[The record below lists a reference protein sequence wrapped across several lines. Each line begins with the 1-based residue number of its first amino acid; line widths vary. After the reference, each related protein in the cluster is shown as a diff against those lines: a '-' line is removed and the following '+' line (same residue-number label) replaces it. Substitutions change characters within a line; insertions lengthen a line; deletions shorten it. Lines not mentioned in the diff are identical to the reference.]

1 MIVAR
6 IENIIVIPEV
16 STRFPVNAN
25 VISAKTNVK
34 MAR

>member
-1 MIVAR
+1 MIVAS

-25 VISAKTNVK
+25 VITAKTTVK
-34 MAR
+34 IAR